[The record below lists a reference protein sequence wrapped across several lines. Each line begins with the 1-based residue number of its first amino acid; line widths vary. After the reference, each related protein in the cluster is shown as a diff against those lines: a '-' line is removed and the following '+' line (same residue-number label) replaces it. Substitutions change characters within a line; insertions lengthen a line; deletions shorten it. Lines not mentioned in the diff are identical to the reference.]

1 MCHTD
6 PVTAISFGLLL
17 IRVVTGLTLAAH
29 GYQKFYGGGRIP
41 GAARWFE
48 SIGLRPGRVHA
59 VAAAGT
65 EVGAG
70 VLLALGLLTPFA
82 AAGFVGVMLVA
93 IWTVHRGKGFFLTTG
108 GWEYN
113 LILAAVA
120 VGVAVAGPG
129 RWSVD
134 NAIGLHLS
142 GGWGLLLSAVLG
154 AAAAGGLLGVY
165 YKPGERVTAS
175 QEAESSQ

>member
-1 MCHTD
+1 MTG
-6 PVTAISFGLLL
+6 ISFGLLL
-17 IRVVTGLTLAAH
+17 VRLVVGLTLAAH

-48 SIGLRPGRVHA
+48 SIGMRPGRLHA
-59 VAAAGT
+59 LAAAST
-65 EVGAG
+65 ELGAG
-70 VLLALGLLTPFA
+70 VLLAVGLLTPFA

-93 IWTVHRGKGFFLTTG
+93 VWTVHRGKGFFLTGG

-129 RWSVD
+129 RWSLD
-134 NAIGLHLS
+134 DALGLHF
-142 GGWGLLLSAVLG
+142 GAGWGLLLSAGLG
-154 AAAAGGLLGVY
+154 AAVAGALLAVY
-165 YKPGERVTAS
+165 YKPGEPANAA
-175 QEAESSQ
+175 EGAESRR

>member
-1 MCHTD
+1 LCDTKA
-6 PVTAISFGLLL
+6 VIAISFGLL
-17 IRVVTGLTLAAH
+17 IVRVAVGLTLAAH
-29 GYQKFYGGGRIP
+29 GYQKFYGGGRIA

-59 VAAAGT
+59 LAAAST
-65 EVGAG
+65 ESGAG
-70 VLLALGLLTPFA
+70 VLLALGLLTPLA

-93 IWTVHRGKGFFLTTG
+93 AWTVHRGKGFFITGG

-129 RWSVD
+129 RFSLD
-134 NAIGLHLS
+134 NALGIHVG
-142 GGWGLLLSAVLG
+142 GGWGLLLSAGLG
-154 AAAAGGLLGVY
+154 AVAAAALLAVY
-165 YKPGERVTAS
+165 YKPGGRAS
-175 QEAESSQ
+175 AGQDAGSS

>member
-1 MCHTD
+1 M
-6 PVTAISFGLLL
+6 TAISFGLLI
-17 IRVVTGLTLAAH
+17 IRLVAGLTLAAH
-29 GYQKFYGGGRIP
+29 GYQKFYGGDRIP

-59 VAAAGT
+59 LAAAGT
-65 EVGAG
+65 ELGAG

-82 AAGFVGVMLVA
+82 AAGITGVMLAA
-93 IWTVHRGKGFFLTTG
+93 IWTVHRRNGFFMTAG

-113 LILAAVA
+113 LILASVS

-129 RWSVD
+129 RFSLD
-134 NAIGLHLS
+134 NALGVQLA

-154 AAAAGGLLGVY
+154 AAAAGGLLAVY
-165 YKPGERVTAS
+165 YKPGEPVSAGRQAGGRR
-175 QEAESSQ
+175 

>member
-1 MCHTD
+1 MNG
-6 PVTAISFGLLL
+6 ISFGLLL
-17 IRVVTGLTLAAH
+17 VRLVVGLTLAAH

-48 SIGLRPGRVHA
+48 SIGMRPGRLHA
-59 VAAAGT
+59 LAAAST
-65 EVGAG
+65 ELGAG

-93 IWTVHRGKGFFLTTG
+93 VWTVHRSKGFFLTGG

-113 LILAAVA
+113 LILASVA

-129 RWSVD
+129 RWSMD
-134 NAIGLHLS
+134 NAVGLHVS
-142 GGWGLLLSAVLG
+142 GLWGLLLSAGLG
-154 AAAAGGLLGVY
+154 AAAAGGLLAMY
-165 YKPGERVTAS
+165 YKP
-175 QEAESSQ
+175 AEPVNSGRQAQGSR

>member
-1 MCHTD
+1 M
-6 PVTAISFGLLL
+6 TAISFGLLL
-17 IRVVTGLTLAAH
+17 IRLVVGLTLAAH
-29 GYQKFYGGGRIP
+29 GYQKFYRGGRIP

-48 SIGLRPGRVHA
+48 SIGLRPGRLHA
-59 VAAAGT
+59 VAAAST

-70 VLLALGLLTPFA
+70 LLLAVGLLTPFA

-93 IWTVHRGKGFFLTTG
+93 VWTVHRRNGFFITRG

-129 RWSVD
+129 RWSLD
-134 NAIGLHLS
+134 NALGIHFG
-142 GGWGLLLSAVLG
+142 GGWGLLLSAALG
-154 AAAAGGLLGVY
+154 AAAAGGLLAVY
-165 YKPGERVTAS
+165 HKPGEPADAS
-175 QEAESSQ
+175 QQAEGGR

>member
-29 GYQKFYGGGRIP
+29 GYQKFYGGGRIA

-59 VAAAGT
+59 LAAAGT
-65 EVGAG
+65 ELGAG
-70 VLLALGLLTPFA
+70 ALLALGLLTPFA
-82 AAGFVGVMLVA
+82 AAGFVGVMMVA
-93 IWTVHRGKGFFLTTG
+93 IWTVHRGKGFFMTTG

-113 LILAAVA
+113 LILASVA

-129 RWSVD
+129 RWSLD
-134 NAIGLHLS
+134 NVIGVHLS

-154 AAAAGGLLGVY
+154 AAVASVLIGVY
-165 YKPGERVTAS
+165 YKPGDRVTA
-175 QEAESSQ
+175 AESTPSNR